1 MLTVIVAD
9 DEKIARKRLVRLI
22 EETGDA
28 EVVAACAGGRETV
41 EQVIALQPQI
51 LFLDVQMPDLDG
63 FAVLRELDGKAAP
76 ATVFVTAFDQYAVRA
91 FDVHAVDYLLK
102 PFDTTRFREAFG
114 RAKERASRRGGSSVE
129 DERMRAL
136 LSDYV
141 AHAQQSANRQHLDR
155 VAVKVDGVLKI
166 VRTAD
171 VDWWE
176 TDGNYIRLHVGGTS
190 HLIRMTAQSIEPQLD
205 PRSFIRIH
213 RRYIVNVDRI
223 VEVQPWFA
231 GDAIIVLRNGA
242 KLRLSRTYR
251 ERLHTRLGARAE
263 AAEGVPTRRWAL
275 RLAQG
280 FGVAGGAG
288 AIRNVNGCSTSC
300 RTFIV
305 PIFAAEKR
313 MYGSASRT
321 ALMKPSFTTFKTSND
336 VVSANPVVS
345 TMKRT
350 FTVPSMC
357 F

>member
-1 MLTVIVAD
+1 MLTAIVAD

-22 EETGDA
+22 EETGGA
-28 EVVAACAGGRETV
+28 EVVAACAGGREAV
-41 EQVIALQPQI
+41 EQTIALQPQL

-63 FAVLRELDGKAAP
+63 FEVLRELSGKASP
-76 ATVFVTAFDQYAVRA
+76 TTVFVTAFDQYAVRA
-91 FDVHAVDYLLK
+91 FEVHAVDYLLK
-102 PFDTTRFREAFG
+102 PYDTTRFREAFQ
-114 RAKERASRRGGSSVE
+114 RAKERAQPGAAARAD

-136 LSDYV
+136 IADYV
-141 AHAQQSANRQHLDR
+141 ATTTQSAPRQPLDR

-190 HLIRMTAQSIEPQLD
+190 HLIRMTAASIEPQLD

-251 ERLHTRLGARAE
+251 ERLHNRLGVRAE
-263 AAEGVPTRRWAL
+263 VAAEV
-275 RLAQG
+275 
-280 FGVAGGAG
+280 GA
-288 AIRNVNGCSTSC
+288 
-300 RTFIV
+300 
-305 PIFAAEKR
+305 P
-313 MYGSASRT
+313 
-321 ALMKPSFTTFKTSND
+321 
-336 VVSANPVVS
+336 
-345 TMKRT
+345 
-350 FTVPSMC
+350 
-357 F
+357 